1 MIERLIGIG
10 RCNRMEMNVEKYNVM
25 RNSRQP
31 SPMQIMVDK
40 KQQGNLE
47 YFSYVGSM
55 ITYDARCTWEI
66 KSKTVMKKAAFDKKK
81 NLFTGKLDIN
91 LRKKLVNCYIWSI
104 ALYGAENWTLRK
116 IDRNVV
122 QTIKRRK
129 ANWIGQI
136 SRRNWRYWRK
146 EGGIEVTGRR
156 RKQLLTDIR
165 ERENTVN
172 WKRKHLIALCEEL
185 DLEEAIVLL

>member
-1 MIERLIGIG
+1 
-10 RCNRMEMNVEKYNVM
+10 MEMNVEKYNVM

-91 LRKKLVNCYIWSI
+91 LRKKLVNCYI
-104 ALYGAENWTLRK
+104 
-116 IDRNVV
+116 
-122 QTIKRRK
+122 
-129 ANWIGQI
+129 
-136 SRRNWRYWRK
+136 
-146 EGGIEVTGRR
+146 
-156 RKQLLTDIR
+156 
-165 ERENTVN
+165 
-172 WKRKHLIALCEEL
+172 
-185 DLEEAIVLL
+185 